1 MRIFIWLTKNI
12 INSIPA
18 WIKINWLTHFYGSGF
33 ENGDGSCCGF
43 ANIELGP
50 LCSSFTLKMCNDTSQ
65 YVFWDSYH
73 PTEKA
78 YKILVKEILEKKLD
92 EFVW

>member
-1 MRIFIWLTKNI
+1 MVLTDLVIFCGT
-12 INSIPA
+12 
-18 WIKINWLTHFYGSGF
+18 GF

-43 ANIELGP
+43 ANIEL
-50 LCSSFTLKMCNDTSQ
+50 LCSSFTLKVCPDTTQ

-78 YKILVKEILEKKLD
+78 YKILVTKILDNKID
-92 EFVW
+92 EFV